1 MATPAFNLS
10 WHHCSFLW
18 KSSTLP
24 QQGPKGWH
32 FLFTYTPNAPWK
44 FTCWV
49 VFSFE
54 IRHRKQLSRCL
65 PSTRREVITI
75 LTLQKSPKAQSLKGI
90 PYPRKPMNLQPARK
104 GLQAQVLIIPVKWRM
119 KEKAEEAGKGVPPQ
133 RAPPVQGLSPWRA
146 GQWTLWGPGSWGRGG
161 EGCLKVLL
169 GCSEQGCTTVFAG
182 HQSPKA
188 PWLPP
193 SLPPLPALL
202 YSLLLT
208 QRGQRAGL
216 QARKSLRQWRAWQPL
231 SNRTQEET
239 MRRSCQ
245 NQAPSKSPSFLWNLP
260 RSFTKESWKLTTPS
274 SGSQGEA

>member
-1 MATPAFNLS
+1 M
-10 WHHCSFLW
+10 
-18 KSSTLP
+18 
-24 QQGPKGWH
+24 
-32 FLFTYTPNAPWK
+32 PWK

-49 VFSFE
+49 VLSFK
-54 IRHRKQLSRCL
+54 IQHRKQLSRCL
-65 PSTRREVITI
+65 PSTWSEVITI
-75 LTLQKSPKAQSLKGI
+75 LTLQKSPMAQPLKGI

-104 GLQAQVLIIPVKWRM
+104 RLQAQMLIIPVNWRR

-133 RAPPVQGLSPWRA
+133 RAAPVQGLSPRKA
-146 GQWTLWGPGSWGRGG
+146 GPWTLWGPGSWGRG
-161 EGCLKVLL
+161 EAGCLKMLL
-169 GCSEQGCTTVFAG
+169 GCSELGCMAVFAG
-182 HQSPKA
+182 NQSPKA

-216 QARKSLRQWRAWQPL
+216 QACKSLRGWRAWQPS
-231 SNRTQEET
+231 SNRTQKET

-260 RSFTKESWKLTTPS
+260 RSFRKESWKLTTPS
-274 SGSQGEA
+274 SGSLGCWLKRTGQGRDGWTLNWPNSSRGILHHHGNQCQVRA